1 MPVPVPV
8 PPLPPAVPVPLFPDV
23 PVPVVGPAPPDEEL
37 PPEPPVVGD
46 VSGVDWG
53 VPGTLPPCGVAGRGE
68 VACAAPPPAEA
79 GPRTTRTGTS
89 GADARRVGVATC
101 GAAAW
106 RPPAADACRDALFC
120 DVRVVTAASVTA
132 WGPAGTTTSA
142 GTSSNSSPP
151 SSSIDGDGA
160 RATPAASMTPA
171 CVLTVMPKA
180 AR

>member
-1 MPVPVPV
+1 MPTR
-8 PPLPPAVPVPLFPDV
+8 
-23 PVPVVGPAPPDEEL
+23 G
-37 PPEPPVVGD
+37 G
-46 VSGVDWG
+46 SGS
-53 VPGTLPPCGVAGRGE
+53 L
-68 VACAAPPPAEA
+68 
-79 GPRTTRTGTS
+79 
-89 GADARRVGVATC
+89 TC

-120 DVRVVTAASVTA
+120 DVCVVTAASVTA
-132 WGPAGTTTSA
+132 WRPAALAGTTTSA